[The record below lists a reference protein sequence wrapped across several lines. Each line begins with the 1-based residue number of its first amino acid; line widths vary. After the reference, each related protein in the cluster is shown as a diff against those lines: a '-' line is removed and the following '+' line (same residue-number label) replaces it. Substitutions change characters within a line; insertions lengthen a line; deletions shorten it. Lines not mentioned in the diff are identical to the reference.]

1 MLEMLLKNMLPQDF
15 DLNTEIERFKIVLLK
30 IEASTQRMER
40 IEEKLD
46 FLMNLKNEAQ
56 NEITRDRRFDFPSI
70 TVGNNSGSANGN
82 SHSTGS

>member
-1 MLEMLLKNMLPQDF
+1 MIEMLLKNMLPQDF
-15 DLNTEIERFKIVLLK
+15 DLNTEIERFKTVLLK
-30 IEASTQRMER
+30 IEASAQRMER

-56 NEITRDRRFDFPSI
+56 NEITRDRGFDFPNI